1 MGQVWLAPDVRR
13 MISGRRSYTWS
24 AVVIAFIAALVA
36 VMAPFR
42 DHLTVA
48 TPGLVLVVPVVAG
61 TIAGGLYAG
70 LIAVVVGSLAYD
82 LFFIPPYGTLTVGNA
97 QYWVT
102 LLVYV
107 VVMVI
112 VVRVVDAL
120 ERVRAEALIHQMEAK
135 RLFELSEL
143 VTEDRTVA
151 ELLETIVVT
160 VQKVFGTRGVAL
172 LLPVGDRL
180 EVVASSGDSIP
191 EDDLATLASSSGSR
205 VDLGTTMTGGDEL
218 RAVALSTPG
227 HPIGLLVVHEGAGI
241 REDRELLR
249 TFANHMSMALERA
262 QLRQT
267 AMRVGMLQEVDRLR
281 RSLVSAVSHDLRTPL
296 ATIKVAVSSL
306 RAPDAKLSGD
316 ERGELL
322 GLVEAQADR
331 LDRLVTNLLDMTRL
345 QAGVL
350 EPRHQSVSV
359 AAILED
365 AVGALGVANG
375 PTDLSVELPADL
387 PIVDVDRV
395 LVGQV
400 FANLLENAARFA
412 PDGTPVTVTA
422 KAMPDAVRVTVADHG
437 PGVPPSDRDGLFEM
451 FSRND
456 AGGRAGL
463 GLAIS
468 KAFVEAHGEHIWFED
483 VPGGGACF
491 AFDLPRA
498 KELVKAS

>member
-1 MGQVWLAPDVRR
+1 
-13 MISGRRSYTWS
+13 MISGRRSFTWS
-24 AVVIAFIAALVA
+24 AVVIGSIAALVA
-36 VMAPFR
+36 AMVPIR
-42 DHLTVA
+42 DHLAVA
-48 TPGLVLVVPVVAG
+48 TPGLILVVPVVVG
-61 TIAGGLYAG
+61 TIEGGLYAG
-70 LIAVVVGSLAYD
+70 LVAVVFGSLGYD
-82 LFFIPPYGTLTVGNA
+82 LFFIPPYGTLAVGKA
-97 QYWVT
+97 EYWVT
-102 LLVYV
+102 LIVYAIVMV
-107 VVMVI
+107 VV
-112 VVRVVDAL
+112 VRLVDAL
-120 ERVRAEALIHQMEAK
+120 EKVRAEAVHHGMEAK

-143 VTEDRTVA
+143 VTEDRSVA

-160 VQKVFGTRGVAL
+160 VQNVFGTRGVAL
-172 LLPVGDRL
+172 LLPVGDGL
-180 EVVASSGDSIP
+180 EVVATSGDSIP
-191 EDDLATLASSSGSR
+191 EGDLAALASSSGSP
-205 VDLGTTMTGGDEL
+205 VDLGTTKTGGDQL

-241 REDRELLR
+241 SQDRELLR
-249 TFANHMSMALERA
+249 TFANHMALALERA

-267 AMRVGMLQEVDRLR
+267 ATRVGMLQEVDRLR

-306 RAPDAKLSGD
+306 RDPSAKISAS

-331 LDRLVTNLLDMTRL
+331 LDRLVSNLLDMTRL

-359 AAILED
+359 AAIVED
-365 AVGALGVANG
+365 AVGALGPSNG
-375 PTDLSVELPADL
+375 PADLSVELPPDL
-387 PIVDVDRV
+387 PVVQVDRL

-412 PDGTPVTVTA
+412 PDGTSVTVRA
-422 KAMPDAVRVTVADHG
+422 KAMPEAVRVTVADRG
-437 PGVPPSDRDGLFEM
+437 PGVPVSDRDGLFEM
-451 FSRND
+451 FSRKD

-498 KELVKAS
+498 KELVTSS

>member
-1 MGQVWLAPDVRR
+1 
-13 MISGRRSYTWS
+13 MISGRRSFTWS
-24 AVVIAFIAALVA
+24 AVVIGLIAALVA
-36 VMAPFR
+36 AMVPIR
-42 DHLTVA
+42 DHFAAA
-48 TPGLVLVVPVVAG
+48 TPGLILVVPVVVG
-61 TIAGGLYAG
+61 TIAGGLFSG
-70 LIAVVVGSLAYD
+70 LVAVVFGSLAYD
-82 LFFIPPYGTLTVGNA
+82 LFFIPPYGTLAVGNG

-102 LLVYV
+102 LVVYA
-107 VVMVI
+107 VVMVF
-112 VVRVVDAL
+112 VVRLVDAL
-120 ERVRAEALIHQMEAK
+120 EKVRADATVHEREAK

-143 VTEDRTVA
+143 VTEERTVA
-151 ELLETIVVT
+151 ELLEMIVVT
-160 VQKVFGTRGVAL
+160 VQTVFGTRGVAL

-180 EVVASSGDSIP
+180 EVVASSGDTIP
-191 EDDLATLASSSGSR
+191 EDELAALASSSGSP
-205 VDLGTTMTGGDEL
+205 VDLGTTMTGRDEL
-218 RAVALSTPG
+218 RAVSLSTPE
-227 HPIGLLVVHEGAGI
+227 HPIGLLVLREGTGI
-241 REDRELLR
+241 NQDRELLR
-249 TFANHMSMALERA
+249 TFANHMAMALERA

-306 RAPDAKLSGD
+306 RARDAKLSVSQ
-316 ERGELL
+316 RGELL

-365 AVGALGVANG
+365 AVGALGDANG
-375 PTDLSVELPADL
+375 PADLSVELPEDL

-412 PDGTPVTVTA
+412 PDGTCVTVRA
-422 KAMPDAVRVTVADHG
+422 EAMPNAVRVTVADRG

-451 FSRND
+451 FSRKD

-498 KELVKAS
+498 KELVTAP